1 MPEALGS
8 LYPDAMSALLDRLYN
23 MHWVS
28 PELARSAQPYL
39 GFYRHF
45 LTSHGFRGLINLR
58 GANPLHAWWPRERH
72 LAEEMG
78 IVHFDI
84 RMSSRLVPAK
94 ETLREL
100 IEAFERAP
108 RPILVKCS
116 GGQDRAS
123 LAAAL
128 FLLFSGG
135 APALKAAEA
144 QFARWPYLHRP
155 KKNQHWLAQ
164 FPVFAAEGMGTGTLS
179 AWIRDEYEPQRF
191 ADWLAT
197 RGIDGAFRALQSRS
211 D

>member
-1 MPEALGS
+1 
-8 LYPDAMSALLDRLYN
+8 MSALLDRLYN

-45 LTSHGFRGLINLR
+45 LSSHGFRGLINLR
-58 GANPLHAWWPRERH
+58 GANPLHGWWPKERR
-72 LAEEMG
+72 LAEGLG
-78 IVHFDI
+78 IMHFDI

-94 ETLREL
+94 RTLVEL
-100 IEAFERAP
+100 VDAFERAP

-128 FLLFSGG
+128 FLLHITG
-135 APALKAAEA
+135 APGLEAARA

-155 KKNQHWLAQ
+155 KKNQHWLAH
-164 FPVFAAEGMGTGTLS
+164 FPVYAAEGMGSGPLS
-179 AWIRDEYEPQRF
+179 AWIRNDYEPRYF
-191 ADWLAT
+191 ADWLAA
-197 RGIDGAFRALQSRS
+197 RGEAGAYRALQTRA